1 MYCKIFVNYQG
12 DKTTLLDALAKE
24 LQAESI
30 DINTLL
36 FPWGDLYIGRNDE
49 YDPKKVQRTDG
60 FLYYPYLLDMEITI
74 TNYVAIT
81 DTILDY
87 LRQQGVEAVAAC
99 DYEEKLRKQ

>member
-36 FPWGDLYIGRNDE
+36 FPWGDLYIGHNDE
-49 YDPKKVQRTDG
+49 YDPKKVQQTDG
-60 FLYYPYLLDMEITI
+60 FL
-74 TNYVAIT
+74 
-81 DTILDY
+81 
-87 LRQQGVEAVAAC
+87 
-99 DYEEKLRKQ
+99 